1 MKKVII
7 LSCAVLL
14 TANLLCGAILSSYSW
29 CNVALSSA
37 VIIVSAVLL
46 YLVDV
51 INIKDG
57 YKVSLMLL
65 FITIGLLE
73 FILSLMAPNHVAD
86 NWWLII
92 VIALM
97 AIQIITLIIIRSISN
112 KLK

>member
-7 LSCAVLL
+7 LTCAVLL
-14 TANLLCGAILSSYSW
+14 TANLLCGAILSSYNG
-29 CNVALSSA
+29 CNLALSSA

-46 YLVDV
+46 YLVDS
-51 INIKDG
+51 ISIKDG

-73 FILSLMAPNHVAD
+73 FILSLMAPNQVAD
-86 NWWLII
+86 NWWLIV
-92 VIALM
+92 VITLM
-97 AIQIITLIIIRSISN
+97 AIQAITLIITRSISS

>member
-1 MKKVII
+1 M

-14 TANLLCGAILSSYSW
+14 TTNLLCGAILSSYGG
-29 CNVALSSA
+29 CNLALSSA

-46 YLVDV
+46 YLVDA

-65 FITIGLLE
+65 FITIGFLE

-86 NWWLII
+86 NWWLIV

-97 AIQIITLIIIRSISN
+97 AIQAITLIITRSVSN
-112 KLK
+112 RLK